1 MKSNTTACS
10 SSATSP
16 PMVKHQFVERMGD
29 VDSVAQD
36 AEPAIVEGLCSSSP
50 PIIKGDT
57 SKPSRRKRATS
68 SKAKIPKL
76 IYLVKQKPTVK
87 SSMFMNSTSSVFAA

>member
-1 MKSNTTACS
+1 MDVKMESLDSSKQLLTPPTMKSNTTACS

-68 SKAKIPKL
+68 SKA
-76 IYLVKQKPTVK
+76 
-87 SSMFMNSTSSVFAA
+87 